1 MSEGIIFWEGESGK
15 TYRYEIYGIGTS
27 FKDMPGNYIFTK
39 KANFNQWL
47 PVYIGE
53 TDSLKNRLPN
63 HEKLPCVERNGGTH
77 IHVHFSSSDE
87 EIRCSEEVD
96 LINKWNPSCNKE

>member
-1 MSEGIIFWEGESGK
+1 MSEGIFFWEGESGK
-15 TYRYEIYGIGTS
+15 TYRYKIYGIGTS

-39 KANFNQWL
+39 KANFNKWL
-47 PVYIGE
+47 PIYIGE
-53 TDSLKNRLPN
+53 TDSLENRLSN

-77 IHVHFSSSDE
+77 IHVHSSSSDE